1 MNKKELGKNQSL
13 AREINNKIVLER
25 LKEKPLSGTELS
37 FDLSLSNATISSIFN
52 SFLSINLIKKVSS
65 DSTKGAGRKRV
76 KYTINDDFGLVVIVS
91 ITGNSLEV
99 VVSSLKNKTL
109 HKVSK
114 AIDKYDLKTIYE
126 TIFVI
131 KDVLS
136 MKEFRDIRLA
146 NIILSLPGLI
156 NKKTGELQVSP
167 QFDKEIFKD
176 KNTLLYLF
184 THNFNCPVYL
194 ENDSKLMTLG
204 EMTNQS
210 FKEHKSGMVIYVD
223 EGIGGGIVINN
234 NLFFGSRG
242 YAGEFGLINV
252 DNKPIDEFVSLRA
265 LTKIV
270 KEKLHLNI
278 NNSELIEL
286 YKTNKDVKAIV
297 LNSTKYLA
305 KAIIQMIQVYDLDY
319 YILNGRVIDFGEE
332 YLEHIR
338 KPIEEYN
345 KDAKIVFSTLR
356 EEAIILGAKEI
367 GSEFVLD
374 HALKGLENYEKK

>member
-1 MNKKELGKNQSL
+1 MIKNETLKKILPSSILLNPIGKNGNEIWIEDFEQLYPLFFKSVLEIQKADISEFSGFGEFSEDGIPEFSTFKDFLVKSFDDSNDDYWKNWKELFNTSMMKKEFFEKYFNKMIKLSSFCENQ
-13 AREINNKIVLER
+13 R
-25 LKEKPLSGTELS
+25 
-37 FDLSLSNATISSIFN
+37 
-52 SFLSINLIKKVSS
+52 FLV
-65 DSTKGAGRKRV
+65 
-76 KYTINDDFGLVVIVS
+76 
-91 ITGNSLEV
+91 
-99 VVSSLKNKTL
+99 
-109 HKVSK
+109 
-114 AIDKYDLKTIYE
+114 
-126 TIFVI
+126 
-131 KDVLS
+131 
-136 MKEFRDIRLA
+136 
-146 NIILSLPGLI
+146 
-156 NKKTGELQVSP
+156 
-167 QFDKEIFKD
+167 
-176 KNTLLYLF
+176 
-184 THNFNCPVYL
+184 
-194 ENDSKLMTLG
+194 
-204 EMTNQS
+204 
-210 FKEHKSGMVIYVD
+210 
-223 EGIGGGIVINN
+223 NN

-332 YLEHIR
+332 YLEYIR

>member
-1 MNKKELGKNQSL
+1 
-13 AREINNKIVLER
+13 
-25 LKEKPLSGTELS
+25 
-37 FDLSLSNATISSIFN
+37 
-52 SFLSINLIKKVSS
+52 
-65 DSTKGAGRKRV
+65 
-76 KYTINDDFGLVVIVS
+76 
-91 ITGNSLEV
+91 
-99 VVSSLKNKTL
+99 
-109 HKVSK
+109 
-114 AIDKYDLKTIYE
+114 
-126 TIFVI
+126 
-131 KDVLS
+131 
-136 MKEFRDIRLA
+136 
-146 NIILSLPGLI
+146 
-156 NKKTGELQVSP
+156 
-167 QFDKEIFKD
+167 
-176 KNTLLYLF
+176 
-184 THNFNCPVYL
+184 
-194 ENDSKLMTLG
+194 MTLG
-204 EMTNQS
+204 EMANQS

-332 YLEHIR
+332 YLECIR